1 MLFGQL
7 FFDGLVMG
15 LVYVILAT
23 GMVLIMSTS
32 RILFMAYGMFYTI
45 GAYSVWYA
53 VKKLDLPYFI
63 SLPIGVLAA
72 GMLGIISYLLIF
84 QKLQKS
90 EGGFLATLIASMGLS
105 MVLNQSGII
114 VFGTASRS
122 LPMILSGRFDLFGI
136 NVSADKLLLIGL
148 GVAITFLLFWIY
160 EKTNIGRAM
169 RALSFNSEIALL
181 QGINANR
188 MYMVVMGMGTGLA
201 GFAGGILAPSYGLTP
216 TMGTNILWM
225 VFLMTMLGGM
235 DSLMGAVIGGVIIGQ
250 VLSFGQYFIGSTI
263 QIVLFLII
271 GIILYF
277 KPAGLLGRGIEIEI

>member
-1 MLFGQL
+1 
-7 FFDGLVMG
+7 MG

-23 GMVLIMSTS
+23 GMVLILSIS

-53 VKKLDLPYFI
+53 VKEFNLPYFI
-63 SLPIGVLAA
+63 SLPLGVLVA
-72 GMLGIISYLLIF
+72 GTLGIISYLMIF

-90 EGGFLATLIASMGLS
+90 EGGFLATLIASIGLS
-105 MVLNQSGII
+105 MVLSQGGMI

-122 LPMILSGRFDLFGI
+122 LPMIFSGRFDLFGVNI
-136 NVSADKLLLIGL
+136 SADKLVLIGL
-148 GVAITFLLFWIY
+148 GVTITLLLFWIY

-169 RALSFNSEIALL
+169 RALSFNSEIAAL
-181 QGINANR
+181 QGINTNR
-188 MYMVVMGMGTGLA
+188 MYMLVMGIGTGLA

-250 VLSFGQYFIGSTI
+250 MLSFGQYFMGSTI
-263 QIVLFLII
+263 QIVVFLII